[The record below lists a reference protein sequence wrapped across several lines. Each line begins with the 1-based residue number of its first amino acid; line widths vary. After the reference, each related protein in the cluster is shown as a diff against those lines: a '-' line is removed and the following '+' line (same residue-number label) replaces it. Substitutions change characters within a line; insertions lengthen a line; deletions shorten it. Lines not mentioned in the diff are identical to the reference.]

1 MPFAPAFLP
10 APALPRRPRLPCR
23 RRGGAGRGPGRA
35 PVLCRHGRSR
45 RRRRDRPAG
54 GAARLQPAA
63 RSPRLHRGDGQ
74 PARLRRRGAD
84 AAVRPGGREAQHPG
98 HPRPPSTS
106 RPYYAFRPNFVN
118 DQRIR
123 LGVAWWREHAALL
136 DAVSARY
143 GVEPEYLVA
152 ILGVETMWGRNTG
165 TFRVMDALS
174 TVAFGYPRRAEF
186 FRKELREFLLL
197 ARDEGVSPFSFRGSY
212 AGAMGMPQ
220 FMPSS
225 FHAYAQDWNG
235 DGRHDIWNDTGDIL
249 ASIAHYFVQHG
260 WQAGRPLVVPAA
272 VEGDAYG
279 PLVEDKFNLHYR
291 VSELAAFGVRP
302 AAPLAGD
309 PLAVLA
315 PLEGAPGVTNY
326 WLGLGNFYAITRY
339 NRSTLYA
346 MAVHELAMATKAAYL
361 DPSLLPPEPKPA
373 RKAKP
378 QRAKPNKGKAK
389 PAAVHKGKKK

>member
-1 MPFAPAFLP
+1 MRLPFFPLLLCLAALACHAADAEAPAEAQVELQ
-10 APALPRRPRLPCR
+10 
-23 RRGGAGRGPGRA
+23 
-35 PVLCRHGRSR
+35 SY
-45 RRRRDRPAG
+45 
-54 GAARLQPAA
+54 AATGEAVAAVEIAQPAA
-63 RSPRLHRGDGQ
+63 PLAFSQRPEVRAFIEEMASQHGF
-74 PARLRRRGAD
+74 D
-84 AAVRPGGREAQHPG
+84 AAALTLQFDQVVEKPSILAILDR
-98 HPRPPSTS
+98 PSTS